1 MIDWTPDSN
10 LHRVARFAAELA
22 DRIREEDPRELY
34 EELTSLCHRHPAKAT
49 QMLMALAAWFD
60 PDQTTAQLVARAESI
75 SEARLAAQL
84 GRTA

>member
-1 MIDWTPDSN
+1 MIDWTPDPN

-22 DRIREEDPRELY
+22 DRIREENPRELF
-34 EELTSLCHRHPAKAT
+34 EELAGLCHRHPAKAA
-49 QMLMALAAWFD
+49 QMLMAHAAWFD

-75 SEARLAAQL
+75 TEARVAVKL

>member
-60 PDQTTAQLVARAESI
+60 PEQTTAQLVARAEAI
-75 SEARLAAQL
+75 TEARVAAQL

>member
-22 DRIREEDPRELY
+22 DRIRDEDPRELF
-34 EELTSLCHRHPAKAT
+34 EELANLCHRHPAKAA
-49 QMLMALAAWFD
+49 QMLMAHAAWFD
-60 PDQTTAQLVARAESI
+60 PEQTTAQLVARAESI